1 MLQILPSFLNA
12 VIFYK
17 SNHRDR
23 FFSFII
29 AIVLPSAESKKSK
42 SNRFKRIPTILV
54 NRRGV
59 QKQLQK
65 ERVRKMSPRKLF
77 ARVGQGVR
85 VNLEKECLQTR
96 KIRGTQEIKQIRRQ
110 VS

>member
-1 MLQILPSFLNA
+1 
-12 VIFYK
+12 
-17 SNHRDR
+17 
-23 FFSFII
+23 
-29 AIVLPSAESKKSK
+29 
-42 SNRFKRIPTILV
+42 
-54 NRRGV
+54 
-59 QKQLQK
+59 
-65 ERVRKMSPRKLF
+65 MSPRKLF